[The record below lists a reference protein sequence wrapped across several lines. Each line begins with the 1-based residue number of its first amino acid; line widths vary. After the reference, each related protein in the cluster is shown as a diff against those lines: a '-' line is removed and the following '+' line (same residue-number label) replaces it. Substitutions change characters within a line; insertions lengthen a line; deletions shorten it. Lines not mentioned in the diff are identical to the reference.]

1 MMEQAGYMEKKTA
14 SLEEERA
21 ELIRRLSTD
30 NTVIGLMKEYG
41 IPAEELSRHPYRIQR
56 WVQDRKVCITCQS
69 LKQCRRPRKGY
80 MAGLSYDGLLQDTE
94 EACRYETERRNAEK
108 HLENYLICD
117 LSEEMRRVNFQQI
130 SVHEESGAYLSAMK
144 HAMDC
149 CMSGR
154 GLYLYGSMGTGKT
167 YLAACA
173 ANYYAMQGKKT
184 AFVHYPSLCQRVEAQ
199 IRTGEYK
206 TETDRMGYADFLVI
220 DDIGAED
227 VTERNRN
234 ILLSVLDTR
243 MQNRRPTWFTSNND
257 FTSLQQHFS
266 NTSRGED
273 LMAAMR
279 IMERI
284 RALAETE
291 KITGKDRRNLS
302 QTL

>member
-1 MMEQAGYMEKKTA
+1 MEQAGYMTKKSV
-14 SLEEERA
+14 SLEEERQ
-21 ELIRRLSTD
+21 ELIRKLSTD
-30 NTVIGLMKEYG
+30 NSVISLLAEYG
-41 IPAEELSRHPYRIQR
+41 IPSEELSLHPYRIQR
-56 WVQDRKVCITCQS
+56 WIEERKPCASCIG
-69 LKQCRRPRKGY
+69 LKQCTRPRKGY
-80 MAGLSYDGLLQDTE
+80 MAGLQYDGLLQDSL
-94 EACRYETERRNAEK
+94 EACRYEQARRNAER
-108 HLENYLICD
+108 HLANYLICD
-117 LSEEMRRVNFQQI
+117 LSEEMRRVTFQEI
-130 SVHEESGAYLSAMK
+130 SVHDESGAYLGAMK
-144 HAMDC
+144 HAIDC

-199 IRTGEYK
+199 LRTGEYR

-227 VTERNRN
+227 ATERNRN
-234 ILLSVLDTR
+234 ILLSVLDSR
-243 MQNRRPTWFTSNND
+243 MQNRKPTWFTSNND
-257 FTSLQQHFS
+257 FHSLQQHFS
-266 NTSRGED
+266 ITSRGED
-273 LMAAMR
+273 MMAAMR

-291 KITGKDRRNLS
+291 KITGKDRRSLS